1 MKILIRLVLNKS
13 VQKQHNMIHLQRKT
27 KTKQTFKQLSGLSLG
42 YTYALFQKFPKQ
54 CETSDPSAE

>member
-1 MKILIRLVLNKS
+1 MKILIRLVLDKS
-13 VQKQHNMIHLQRKT
+13 VQKQHMIHLQWQT
-27 KTKQTFKQLSGLSLG
+27 KTKPKFKQLSGLSLG